1 MLSPESTPSNQAL
14 DLLSATNQTVEMFG
28 QVNDEPAVDV
38 NEEEEWAEFKDS
50 SVSQVRNCLHLAIL
64 IVFDMLLL

>member
-38 NEEEEWAEFKDS
+38 NQEEEWAEFKDS
-50 SVSQVRNCLHLAIL
+50 SVSQVR
-64 IVFDMLLL
+64 